1 MTYRKS
7 SKVNAKLNLER
18 VKKVAVK
25 KAKSQK
31 RAKRKT
37 PDLDEVIKKTLLL
50 LEKNGAVGF
59 RLEDLI
65 EQTGVSKSSLYLHFG
80 DRDGLIAVALE
91 SAFVRDIRANVDGA
105 IAIFS
110 KVKTK
115 KQMQQ
120 AIPTLVDAALNLR
133 NDSRWQRVMVLSS
146 ARHRQDMLKRI
157 SDSQIMFN
165 SALEEIVRDKQQLG
179 ILRNDLDAREIGVLI
194 QAAISGRIFRDLD
207 PKMKDANLK
216 NWRKV
221 LISVYE
227 SFLA

>member
-1 MTYRKS
+1 MSTS
-7 SKVNAKLNLER
+7 GG
-18 VKKVAVK
+18 VKKTK
-25 KAKSQK
+25 IKK

-37 PDLDEVIKKTLLL
+37 PDLHEIVEKTIAL
-50 LEKNGAVGF
+50 LERDGAVGF
-59 RLEDLI
+59 RIEDLI
-65 EQTGVSKSSLYLHFG
+65 AQTGVSKSSLYLHFG

-91 SAFVRDIRANVDGA
+91 SAFVRDVRANVDAA

-133 NDSRWQRVMVLSS
+133 NDARWQRVMVLSS
-146 ARHRQDMLKRI
+146 ARHRQDLSKRI

-165 SALEEIVRDKQQLG
+165 SALEEIVRDKKQLG
-179 ILRNDLDAREIGVLI
+179 VIRNDLDAREIGILI
-194 QAAISGRIFRDLD
+194 QAAIFGRIFRDLD

-221 LISVYE
+221 LISLYE
-227 SFLA
+227 FFLA

>member
-1 MTYRKS
+1 MTKT
-7 SKVNAKLNLER
+7 VG
-18 VKKVAVK
+18 VKKTK
-25 KAKSQK
+25 IKK

-37 PDLDEVIKKTLLL
+37 PDLHEIVEKTIVL
-50 LEKNGAVGF
+50 LERDGAVGF
-59 RLEDLI
+59 RIEDLI
-65 EQTGVSKSSLYLHFG
+65 AQTGISKSSLYLHFG

-91 SAFVRDIRANVDGA
+91 SAFARDVRVNVDGA

-133 NDSRWQRVMVLSS
+133 NDARWQRVMVLSS
-146 ARHRQDMLKRI
+146 ARHRQDLLKRI
-157 SDSQIMFN
+157 SDSQMMFN

-179 ILRNDLDAREIGVLI
+179 IIRNDLDAREIGVLI
-194 QAAISGRIFRDLD
+194 QAAIFGRIFRDLD
-207 PKMKDANLK
+207 PKMKDGNLT

-221 LISVYE
+221 LISLYE
-227 SFLA
+227 FFLA

>member
-1 MTYRKS
+1 MSTS
-7 SKVNAKLNLER
+7 GG
-18 VKKVAVK
+18 VKKTK
-25 KAKSQK
+25 IKK

-37 PDLDEVIKKTLLL
+37 PDLHEIVEKTIAL
-50 LEKNGAVGF
+50 LERDGAVGF
-59 RLEDLI
+59 RIEDLI
-65 EQTGVSKSSLYLHFG
+65 AQTGISKSSLYLHFG

-91 SAFVRDIRANVDGA
+91 SAFVRDVRANVDAA

-133 NDSRWQRVMVLSS
+133 NDARWQRVMVLSS
-146 ARHRQDMLKRI
+146 ARHRQDLSKRI

-165 SALEEIVRDKQQLG
+165 SALEEIVRDKKQLG
-179 ILRNDLDAREIGVLI
+179 VIRNDLDAREIGILI
-194 QAAISGRIFRDLD
+194 QAAIFGRIFRDLD

-221 LISVYE
+221 LISLYE
-227 SFLA
+227 FFLA

>member
-1 MTYRKS
+1 VSTTGG
-7 SKVNAKLNLER
+7 
-18 VKKVAVK
+18 VKKTK
-25 KAKSQK
+25 IKK

-37 PDLDEVIKKTLLL
+37 PDLHEIVEKTIVL
-50 LEKNGAVGF
+50 LERDGAVGF
-59 RLEDLI
+59 RIEDLI
-65 EQTGVSKSSLYLHFG
+65 AQTGISKSSLYLHFG

-91 SAFVRDIRANVDGA
+91 SAFARDVRVNVDGA

-133 NDSRWQRVMVLSS
+133 NDARWQRVMVLSS
-146 ARHRQDMLKRI
+146 ARHRQDLLKRI
-157 SDSQIMFN
+157 SDSQMMFN

-179 ILRNDLDAREIGVLI
+179 IIRNDLDAREIGVLI
-194 QAAISGRIFRDLD
+194 QAAIFGRIFRDLD
-207 PKMKDANLK
+207 PKMKDGNLT

-221 LISVYE
+221 LISLYE
-227 SFLA
+227 FFLA

>member
-1 MTYRKS
+1 MSTS
-7 SKVNAKLNLER
+7 GG
-18 VKKVAVK
+18 VKKTK
-25 KAKSQK
+25 IKK

-37 PDLDEVIKKTLLL
+37 PDLHEIVEKTIVL
-50 LEKNGAVGF
+50 LERDGAVGF
-59 RLEDLI
+59 RIEDLI
-65 EQTGVSKSSLYLHFG
+65 AQTGISKSSLYLHFG

-91 SAFVRDIRANVDGA
+91 SAFVRDVRANVDAA

-133 NDSRWQRVMVLSS
+133 NDARWQRVMVLSS
-146 ARHRQDMLKRI
+146 ARHRQDLSKRI

-179 ILRNDLDAREIGVLI
+179 IIRNDLDAREIGVLI
-194 QAAISGRIFRDLD
+194 QAAIFGRIFRDLD

-221 LISVYE
+221 LISLYE
-227 SFLA
+227 FFLA

>member
-1 MTYRKS
+1 MSTTGG
-7 SKVNAKLNLER
+7 
-18 VKKVAVK
+18 VKKTK
-25 KAKSQK
+25 IKK

-37 PDLDEVIKKTLLL
+37 PDLHEIVEKTIVL
-50 LEKNGAVGF
+50 LERDGAVGF
-59 RLEDLI
+59 RIEDLI
-65 EQTGVSKSSLYLHFG
+65 AQTGISKSSLYLHFG

-91 SAFVRDIRANVDGA
+91 SAFVRDVRANVDAA

-133 NDSRWQRVMVLSS
+133 NDARWQRVMVLSS
-146 ARHRQDMLKRI
+146 ARHRQDLSKRI

-179 ILRNDLDAREIGVLI
+179 VIRNDLDAREIGVLI
-194 QAAISGRIFRDLD
+194 QAAIFGRIFRDLD

-221 LISVYE
+221 LISLYE
-227 SFLA
+227 FFLA

>member
-1 MTYRKS
+1 MSTTGG
-7 SKVNAKLNLER
+7 
-18 VKKVAVK
+18 VKKTK
-25 KAKSQK
+25 IKK

-37 PDLDEVIKKTLLL
+37 PDLHEIVEKTIVL
-50 LEKNGAVGF
+50 LERDGAVGF
-59 RLEDLI
+59 RIEDLI
-65 EQTGVSKSSLYLHFG
+65 AQTGISKSSLYLHFG

-91 SAFVRDIRANVDGA
+91 SAFARDVRANVGGA

-133 NDSRWQRVMVLSS
+133 NDARWQRVMVLSS
-146 ARHRQDMLKRI
+146 ARHRQDLLKRI
-157 SDSQIMFN
+157 SDSQMMFN

-179 ILRNDLDAREIGVLI
+179 IIRNDLDAREIGVLI
-194 QAAISGRIFRDLD
+194 QAAIFGRIFRDLD
-207 PKMKDANLK
+207 PKMKVENLT

-221 LISVYE
+221 LISLYE
-227 SFLA
+227 FFLA

>member
-1 MTYRKS
+1 VSTS
-7 SKVNAKLNLER
+7 GG
-18 VKKVAVK
+18 VKKTK
-25 KAKSQK
+25 IKK

-37 PDLDEVIKKTLLL
+37 PDLHEIVEKTIAL
-50 LEKNGAVGF
+50 LERDGAVGF
-59 RLEDLI
+59 RIEDLI
-65 EQTGVSKSSLYLHFG
+65 AQTGISKSSLYLHFG

-91 SAFVRDIRANVDGA
+91 SAFVRDVRANVDAA

-133 NDSRWQRVMVLSS
+133 NDARWQRVMVLSS
-146 ARHRQDMLKRI
+146 ARHRQDLSKRI

-179 ILRNDLDAREIGVLI
+179 VIRNDLDAREIGILI
-194 QAAISGRIFRDLD
+194 QAAIFGRIFRDLD

-221 LISVYE
+221 LISLYE
-227 SFLA
+227 FFLA

>member
-1 MTYRKS
+1 MSTTGG
-7 SKVNAKLNLER
+7 
-18 VKKVAVK
+18 VKKTK
-25 KAKSQK
+25 IKK

-37 PDLDEVIKKTLLL
+37 PDLHEIVEKTIAL
-50 LEKNGAVGF
+50 LERDGAVGF
-59 RLEDLI
+59 RIEDLI
-65 EQTGVSKSSLYLHFG
+65 AQTGISKSSLYLHFG

-91 SAFVRDIRANVDGA
+91 SAFVRDVRANVDAA

-133 NDSRWQRVMVLSS
+133 NDARWQRVMVLSS
-146 ARHRQDMLKRI
+146 ARHRQDLSKRI
-157 SDSQIMFN
+157 SDPQIMFN

-179 ILRNDLDAREIGVLI
+179 VIRNDLDAREIGVLI
-194 QAAISGRIFRDLD
+194 QAAIFGRIFRDLD

-221 LISVYE
+221 LISLYE
-227 SFLA
+227 FFLA

>member
-1 MTYRKS
+1 VSTTGG
-7 SKVNAKLNLER
+7 
-18 VKKVAVK
+18 VKKTK
-25 KAKSQK
+25 IKK

-37 PDLDEVIKKTLLL
+37 PDLHEIVEKTIAL
-50 LEKNGAVGF
+50 LERDGAVGF
-59 RLEDLI
+59 RIEDLI
-65 EQTGVSKSSLYLHFG
+65 AQTGISKSSLYLHFG

-91 SAFVRDIRANVDGA
+91 SAFVRDVRANVDAA

-133 NDSRWQRVMVLSS
+133 NDARWQRVMVLSS
-146 ARHRQDMLKRI
+146 ARHRQDLSKRI
-157 SDSQIMFN
+157 SDSQVMFN

-179 ILRNDLDAREIGVLI
+179 IIRNDLDAREIGVLI
-194 QAAISGRIFRDLD
+194 QAAIFGRIFRDLD

-221 LISVYE
+221 LISLYE
-227 SFLA
+227 FFLA

>member
-1 MTYRKS
+1 MSTTGG
-7 SKVNAKLNLER
+7 
-18 VKKVAVK
+18 VKKTK
-25 KAKSQK
+25 IKK

-37 PDLDEVIKKTLLL
+37 PDLHEIVEKTIAL
-50 LEKNGAVGF
+50 LERDGAVGF
-59 RLEDLI
+59 RIEDLI
-65 EQTGVSKSSLYLHFG
+65 AQTGISKSSLYLHFG

-91 SAFVRDIRANVDGA
+91 SAFVRDVRANVDGA

-133 NDSRWQRVMVLSS
+133 NDARWQRVMVLSS
-146 ARHRQDMLKRI
+146 ARHRQDLLKRI

-179 ILRNDLDAREIGVLI
+179 IIRNDLDAREIGVLI
-194 QAAISGRIFRDLD
+194 QAAIFGRIFSDLD
-207 PKMKDANLK
+207 SKMKGANLE

-227 SFLA
+227 TFLA

>member
-1 MTYRKS
+1 MSTTGG
-7 SKVNAKLNLER
+7 
-18 VKKVAVK
+18 VKKTK
-25 KAKSQK
+25 IKK

-37 PDLDEVIKKTLLL
+37 PDLHEIVEKTIVL
-50 LEKNGAVGF
+50 LERDGAVGF
-59 RLEDLI
+59 RIEDLI
-65 EQTGVSKSSLYLHFG
+65 AQTGISKSSLYLHFG

-91 SAFVRDIRANVDGA
+91 SAFARDVRVNVDGA

-133 NDSRWQRVMVLSS
+133 NDARWQRVMVLSS
-146 ARHRQDMLKRI
+146 ARHRQDLLKRI
-157 SDSQIMFN
+157 SDSQMMFN

-179 ILRNDLDAREIGVLI
+179 IIRNDLDAREIGVLI
-194 QAAISGRIFRDLD
+194 QAAIFGRIFRDLD
-207 PKMKDANLK
+207 PKMKDTNLK
-216 NWRKV
+216 SWRKV

-227 SFLA
+227 TFLA

>member
-1 MTYRKS
+1 MSTTGG
-7 SKVNAKLNLER
+7 
-18 VKKVAVK
+18 VKKTKVK
-25 KAKSQK
+25 K

-37 PDLDEVIKKTLLL
+37 PDLHEIVEKTIVL
-50 LEKNGAVGF
+50 LERDGAVGF
-59 RLEDLI
+59 RIEDLI
-65 EQTGVSKSSLYLHFG
+65 AQTGISKSSLYLHFG

-91 SAFVRDIRANVDGA
+91 SAFARDVRVNVDGA

-133 NDSRWQRVMVLSS
+133 NDARWQRVMVLSS
-146 ARHRQDMLKRI
+146 ARHRQDLLKRI

-179 ILRNDLDAREIGVLI
+179 IIRNDLDAREIGVLI
-194 QAAISGRIFRDLD
+194 QAAIFGRIFRDLD
-207 PKMKDANLK
+207 PKMKDGNLT

-221 LISVYE
+221 LISLYE
-227 SFLA
+227 FFLA

>member
-1 MTYRKS
+1 MSTTGG
-7 SKVNAKLNLER
+7 
-18 VKKVAVK
+18 VKKTK
-25 KAKSQK
+25 IKK

-37 PDLDEVIKKTLLL
+37 PDLHEIVEKTIAL
-50 LEKNGAVGF
+50 LERDGAVGF
-59 RLEDLI
+59 RIEDLI
-65 EQTGVSKSSLYLHFG
+65 AQAGISKSSLYLHFG

-91 SAFVRDIRANVDGA
+91 SAFVRDVRANVDGA

-165 SALEEIVRDKQQLG
+165 SALEEIIRDKQQLG
-179 ILRNDLDAREIGVLI
+179 IIHNDLDAREIGVLI
-194 QAAISGRIFRDLD
+194 QAAIFGRIFRDLD

>member
-1 MTYRKS
+1 MSTTGG
-7 SKVNAKLNLER
+7 
-18 VKKVAVK
+18 VKKTK
-25 KAKSQK
+25 IKK

-37 PDLDEVIKKTLLL
+37 PDLHEIVEKTIVL
-50 LEKNGAVGF
+50 LERDGAVGF
-59 RLEDLI
+59 RIEDLI
-65 EQTGVSKSSLYLHFG
+65 AQTGISKSSLYLHFG

-91 SAFVRDIRANVDGA
+91 SAFARDVRVNVDGA

-133 NDSRWQRVMVLSS
+133 NDARWQRVMVLSS
-146 ARHRQDMLKRI
+146 ARHRQDLLKRI
-157 SDSQIMFN
+157 SDSQMMFN

-179 ILRNDLDAREIGVLI
+179 IIRNDLDAREIGVLI
-194 QAAISGRIFRDLD
+194 QAAIFGRIFRDLD
-207 PKMKDANLK
+207 LKMKDGNLT

-221 LISVYE
+221 LISLYE
-227 SFLA
+227 FFLA

>member
-1 MTYRKS
+1 MSTTGG
-7 SKVNAKLNLER
+7 
-18 VKKVAVK
+18 VKKTK
-25 KAKSQK
+25 IKK

-37 PDLDEVIKKTLLL
+37 PDLHEIVEKTIVL
-50 LEKNGAVGF
+50 LERDGAVGF
-59 RLEDLI
+59 RIEDLI
-65 EQTGVSKSSLYLHFG
+65 AQTGISKSSLYLHFG

-91 SAFVRDIRANVDGA
+91 SAFVRDVRVNVDGA

-133 NDSRWQRVMVLSS
+133 NDARWQRVMVLSS
-146 ARHRQDMLKRI
+146 ARHRKDLFTRI

-194 QAAISGRIFRDLD
+194 QAAIFGRIFRDLD

>member
-1 MTYRKS
+1 VSTS
-7 SKVNAKLNLER
+7 GG
-18 VKKVAVK
+18 VKKTK
-25 KAKSQK
+25 IKK

-37 PDLDEVIKKTLLL
+37 PDLHEIVEKTIAL
-50 LEKNGAVGF
+50 LERDGAVGF
-59 RLEDLI
+59 RIEDLI
-65 EQTGVSKSSLYLHFG
+65 AQTGISKSSLYLHFG

-91 SAFVRDIRANVDGA
+91 SAFVRDVRANVDAA

-133 NDSRWQRVMVLSS
+133 NDARWQRVMVLSS
-146 ARHRQDMLKRI
+146 ARHRQDLSKRI

-179 ILRNDLDAREIGVLI
+179 IIRNDLDAREIGVLI
-194 QAAISGRIFRDLD
+194 QAAIFGRIFRDLD

-221 LISVYE
+221 LISLYE
-227 SFLA
+227 FFLA

>member
-1 MTYRKS
+1 MSTS
-7 SKVNAKLNLER
+7 GG
-18 VKKVAVK
+18 VKKTK
-25 KAKSQK
+25 IKK

-37 PDLDEVIKKTLLL
+37 PDLHEIVEKTIVL
-50 LEKNGAVGF
+50 LERDGAVGF
-59 RLEDLI
+59 RIEDLI
-65 EQTGVSKSSLYLHFG
+65 VQTGISKSSLYLHFG

-91 SAFVRDIRANVDGA
+91 SAFARDVRVNVDGA

-133 NDSRWQRVMVLSS
+133 NDARWQRVMVLSS
-146 ARHRQDMLKRI
+146 ARHRQDLLKRI
-157 SDSQIMFN
+157 SDSQMMFN

-179 ILRNDLDAREIGVLI
+179 IIRNDLDAREIGVLI
-194 QAAISGRIFRDLD
+194 QAAIFGRIFRDLD
-207 PKMKDANLK
+207 PKMKDGNLT

-221 LISVYE
+221 LISLYE
-227 SFLA
+227 FFLA

>member
-1 MTYRKS
+1 VSTTGG
-7 SKVNAKLNLER
+7 
-18 VKKVAVK
+18 VKKTK
-25 KAKSQK
+25 IKK

-37 PDLDEVIKKTLLL
+37 PDLHEIVEKTIAL
-50 LEKNGAVGF
+50 LERDGAVGF
-59 RLEDLI
+59 RIEDLI
-65 EQTGVSKSSLYLHFG
+65 AQTGVSKSSLYLHFG

-91 SAFVRDIRANVDGA
+91 SAFVRDVRANVDAA

-133 NDSRWQRVMVLSS
+133 NDARWQRVMVLSS
-146 ARHRQDMLKRI
+146 ARHRQDLSKRI

-179 ILRNDLDAREIGVLI
+179 VIRNDLDAREIGVLI
-194 QAAISGRIFRDLD
+194 QAAIFGRIFRDLD

-221 LISVYE
+221 LISLYE
-227 SFLA
+227 FFLA

>member
-1 MTYRKS
+1 VSTTGG
-7 SKVNAKLNLER
+7 
-18 VKKVAVK
+18 VKKTK
-25 KAKSQK
+25 IKK

-37 PDLDEVIKKTLLL
+37 PDLHEIVEKTIAL
-50 LEKNGAVGF
+50 LERDGAVGF
-59 RLEDLI
+59 RIEDLI
-65 EQTGVSKSSLYLHFG
+65 AQTGISKSSLYLHFG

-91 SAFVRDIRANVDGA
+91 SAFVRDVRANVDGA

-120 AIPTLVDAALNLR
+120 AIPTLIDAALNLR
-133 NDSRWQRVMVLSS
+133 NDARWQRVMVLSS
-146 ARHRQDMLKRI
+146 ARHRQDLLKRI

-179 ILRNDLDAREIGVLI
+179 IIRNDLDAREIGVLI
-194 QAAISGRIFRDLD
+194 QAAIFGRIFRDLD
-207 PKMKDANLK
+207 SKMKGANLE

-227 SFLA
+227 TFLA

>member
-1 MTYRKS
+1 MSTS
-7 SKVNAKLNLER
+7 GG
-18 VKKVAVK
+18 VKKTK
-25 KAKSQK
+25 IKK

-37 PDLDEVIKKTLLL
+37 PDLHEIVEKTIAL
-50 LEKNGAVGF
+50 LERDGAVGF
-59 RLEDLI
+59 RIEDLI
-65 EQTGVSKSSLYLHFG
+65 AQTGISKSSLYLHFG

-91 SAFVRDIRANVDGA
+91 SAFVRDVRANVDAA

-133 NDSRWQRVMVLSS
+133 NDARWQRVMVLSL
-146 ARHRQDMLKRI
+146 ARCRPDLLKRV
-157 SDSQIMFN
+157 SDSQVMIN
-165 SALEEIVRDKQQLG
+165 NALEEIVRDKQQLG
-179 ILRNDLDAREIGVLI
+179 IIRNDLDAREIGVLI
-194 QAAISGRIFRDLD
+194 QAAIFGRIFRDLD

-221 LISVYE
+221 LISLYE
-227 SFLA
+227 FFLA

>member
-1 MTYRKS
+1 MSTTGG
-7 SKVNAKLNLER
+7 
-18 VKKVAVK
+18 VKKTK
-25 KAKSQK
+25 IKK

-37 PDLDEVIKKTLLL
+37 PDLHEIVEKTIAL
-50 LEKNGAVGF
+50 LERDGAVGF
-59 RLEDLI
+59 RIEDLI
-65 EQTGVSKSSLYLHFG
+65 AQTGISKSSLYLHFG

-91 SAFVRDIRANVDGA
+91 SAFVRDVRANVDGA

-133 NDSRWQRVMVLSS
+133 NDARWQRVMVLSS
-146 ARHRQDMLKRI
+146 ARHRQDLLKRI

-165 SALEEIVRDKQQLG
+165 SALEEIARDKQQLG
-179 ILRNDLDAREIGVLI
+179 IIRNDLDAREIGVLI
-194 QAAISGRIFRDLD
+194 QAAIFGRIFRDLD
-207 PKMKDANLK
+207 SKMKGANLE

-227 SFLA
+227 TFLA

>member
-1 MTYRKS
+1 VSTTGG
-7 SKVNAKLNLER
+7 
-18 VKKVAVK
+18 VKKTK
-25 KAKSQK
+25 IKK

-37 PDLDEVIKKTLLL
+37 PDLHEIVEKTIVL
-50 LEKNGAVGF
+50 LERDGAVGF
-59 RLEDLI
+59 RIEDLI
-65 EQTGVSKSSLYLHFG
+65 AQTGISKSSLYLHFG

-91 SAFVRDIRANVDGA
+91 SAFVRDVRANVDGA

-133 NDSRWQRVMVLSS
+133 NDARWQRVMVLSS
-146 ARHRQDMLKRI
+146 ARHRQDLLKRI

-179 ILRNDLDAREIGVLI
+179 IIRNDLNAREIGVLI
-194 QAAISGRIFRDLD
+194 QAAIFGRIFRDLD
-207 PKMKDANLK
+207 PKMKDGNLE

-221 LISVYE
+221 LISLYE
-227 SFLA
+227 FFLV